1 MGWIPGTGSLAALSR
16 DGRKILS
23 SEQNETQGSGM
34 VKCDVN
40 RQWRGHG
47 WIAAQIPTQEGWKIL
62 ANYFVNI
69 HKTNLTPKT
78 RSLHTTK
85 FEFSFV
91 RWRGR
96 KGLDDMRPCQVPVS
110 GPRTPDTLTP
120 LTPGPGLY
128 PGSCSATSE
137 HQDPCPQC
145 GPLTAHCR
153 PGPGQRFIPVS
164 DLWLRLRS
172 QSTWRSR
179 HVITHPWPATSNHQP
194 DNNNQ
199 EEN

>member
-1 MGWIPGTGSLAALSR
+1 M
-16 DGRKILS
+16 
-23 SEQNETQGSGM
+23 
-34 VKCDVN
+34 
-40 RQWRGHG
+40 
-47 WIAAQIPTQEGWKIL
+47 

-69 HKTNLTPKT
+69 HKTNLTPET
-78 RSLHTTK
+78 RSLHTK
-85 FEFSFV
+85 LEFFFV

-96 KGLDDMRPCQVPVS
+96 KGLDDMRPCQVRVS

-145 GPLTAHCR
+145 PPLTAHCR

-179 HVITHPWPATSNHQP
+179 HVITATPGLPPATI
-194 DNNNQ
+194 NQ
-199 EEN
+199 TITTRRKTGLLMPPGA